1 LITAERNEV
10 DNKLCVDL
18 VYVRSVL

>member
-1 LITAERNEV
+1 LNTAERNEV

-18 VYVRSVL
+18 AYVRFVL